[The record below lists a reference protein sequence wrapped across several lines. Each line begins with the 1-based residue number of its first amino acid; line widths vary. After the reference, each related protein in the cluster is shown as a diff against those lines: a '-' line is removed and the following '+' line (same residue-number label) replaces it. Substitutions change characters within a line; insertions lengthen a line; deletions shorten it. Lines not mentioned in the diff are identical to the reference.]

1 MARCDSIHIAEMRE
15 STQDQNSPVGSPPQP
30 FSDIVVGATPAK
42 RKRGKSLSRRTGQD
56 GHIEKSGRWYVVRFW
71 KDIAGQEKRVHVRE
85 RICLISGPGSL
96 SKSARKR
103 RAREIIQASG
113 ADSPEYFNEV
123 VKPNPGGI
131 TFREQ
136 SKVWIEQ
143 SQNRKRKPI
152 RASTAVSIQGAMD
165 KWILPAIGDLPLG
178 SVDNLSVK
186 PLIEKM
192 CGSGLTPRTVNKYI
206 EYVKQAV
213 ESLKGPNGEPVH
225 NRKWNAETMDLPIVE
240 FAGQKRPSL
249 KAKAISELIAG
260 SCDQEQALYVLLGAS
275 GMRISEALAVEP
287 RHFINEGRTIKVEQ
301 QVEKDSP
308 RIVKYL
314 KTAAAKREIDLH
326 PKVAEFL
333 QRYMAGKNGL
343 LFSTASKTPHMYSNL
358 EDRWLTPRLVKM
370 GLDEKGMGWH
380 SFKRFRKT
388 WLRGQRCLEDINN
401 FWMAHKP
408 QTMSEV
414 YSHLH
419 EELEIRLAEA
429 ERVGY
434 GFDLPENPTAAV
446 VPIVPKNRKEES
458 VEVAA

>member
-15 STQDQNSPVGSPPQP
+15 STQDQNSPVSSPPQP
-30 FSDIVVGATPAK
+30 FSDIVPVATPAK

-113 ADSPEYFNEV
+113 ANSPEYFNEA
-123 VKPNPGGI
+123 VKPNSGGV

-152 RASTAVSIQGAMD
+152 RARTAVSIQGALD
-165 KWILPAIGDLPLG
+165 KWILPAIGAFPLG

-192 CGSGLTPRTVNKYI
+192 CSASLQPRTVNKYI
-206 EYVKQAV
+206 EYVKQVV
-213 ESLKGPNGEPVH
+213 ESLKAANGEPVY
-225 NRKWNAETMDLPIVE
+225 NRKWNPETMDLPIVE
-240 FAGQKRPSL
+240 YSEQKRPSL
-249 KAKAISELIAG
+249 KAKAISDLISG
-260 SCDQEQALYVLLGAS
+260 SCGQEQALYVLLAAT
-275 GMRISEALAVEP
+275 GMRISEALAVGTE
-287 RHFINEGRTIKVEQ
+287 HFINEGRTIKVEQ

-308 RIVKYL
+308 QVVKYL

-333 QRYMAGKNGL
+333 QRYMEGKSGL
-343 LFSTASKTPHMYSNL
+343 LFSTAEKTPHMYSNL

-370 GLDEKGMGWH
+370 GLDEMGMGWH
-380 SFKRFRKT
+380 AFKRFRKT

-419 EELEIRLAEA
+419 EELEMRLAEA

-434 GFDLPENPTAAV
+434 GFDLPERSTAAV
-446 VPIVPKNRKEES
+446 VPIVPKKQEQKE